1 MAFNITSTLEKVI
14 LNNPNCI
21 WMIICVQMNSRD
33 KDFRYM
39 ATADLVVELDK
50 DTFKL
55 DADSEKRLTAMVL
68 KLLEDN
74 SNQVQELAVKW

>member
-1 MAFNITSTLEKVI
+1 
-14 LNNPNCI
+14 
-21 WMIICVQMNSRD
+21 MNSRD

-39 ATADLVVELDK
+39 ATADLVTELNK
-50 DTFKL
+50 EAFKL
-55 DADSEKRLTAMVL
+55 DPDSEKKLTTQLL